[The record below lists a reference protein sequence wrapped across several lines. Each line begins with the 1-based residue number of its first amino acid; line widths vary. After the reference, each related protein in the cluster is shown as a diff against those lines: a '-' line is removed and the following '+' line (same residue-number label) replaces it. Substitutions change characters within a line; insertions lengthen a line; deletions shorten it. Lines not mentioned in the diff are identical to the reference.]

1 MDTSY
6 EEEEAAPLISR
17 IGIPTAVQDNRRPY
31 EKQRAVYIILA
42 STLFERIAF
51 YTLAANLAF
60 QLESEKGG
68 EETLN
73 PSITSFLFSG
83 EYYYQPKINTIEI
96 FYYNRYK
103 LYFNNHICCYQ

>member
-6 EEEEAAPLISR
+6 EEEEAAPLFSR
-17 IGIPTAVQDNRRPY
+17 TGIPTAVKDKRRPH
-31 EKQRAVYIILA
+31 EKQLAVYIILA

-51 YTLAANLAF
+51 YTIAANLAF

-68 EETLN
+68 EGSLD

-83 EYYYQPKINTIEI
+83 E
-96 FYYNRYK
+96 
-103 LYFNNHICCYQ
+103 CYS